1 MKDLDA
7 DRDEPERVWMRIRAR
22 FGDPAITT
30 KDGRRR
36 TRQAGGSEPFTS
48 GRDPLR
54 LGGALD
60 RLVGEAG
67 WQGEMAQGGVLA
79 EWPRIVGADI
89 ADKTTPDGIEDGLLV
104 VRCQSTAWEQQ
115 MRLMR
120 AEITTRIV
128 QAFPEAG
135 IVGIRFVGPQQHSFL
150 RGPRTVRGRGPRDT
164 WG

>member
-7 DRDEPERVWMRIRAR
+7 ERDEPERVWMRIRAR

-36 TRQAGGSEPFTS
+36 TRRAAASEPFTA
-48 GRDPLR
+48 GRDPLG
-54 LGGALD
+54 LGGVLD
-60 RLVGEAG
+60 GLVSDAG

-79 EWPRIVGADI
+79 EWPRIVGPEI
-89 ADKTTPDGIEDGLLV
+89 ADKTAPEGIAEGLLV
-104 VRCQSTAWEQQ
+104 VRCVSTAWEQQ

-120 AEITTRIV
+120 ADITTRII
-128 QAFPEAG
+128 AEFPQAG

-150 RGPRTVRGRGPRDT
+150 KGPRTVRGRGPRDT